1 MADDELRRRALALVE
16 AELDRLRAL
25 GRVGVGALTE
35 GSPHDA
41 PREDGLTLTTHVDPE
56 DERLMV
62 LVEAWRGRRT
72 LATGGFAMGPDGQTH
87 TPD

>member
-1 MADDELRRRALALVE
+1 MADDELRSRALALVE
-16 AELDRLRAL
+16 AELARLRAL
-25 GRVGVGALTE
+25 GRAGVGKLAD

-41 PREDGLTLTTHVDPE
+41 PSEDGLTLTTHVDPE

>member
-1 MADDELRRRALALVE
+1 VALDELRARALEHVDD
-16 AELDRLRAL
+16 ELDRLRGL
-25 GRVGVGALTE
+25 GFGRLGELVA

-41 PREDGLTLTTHVDPE
+41 ARDDGVTVTTRVDAE

-72 LATGGFAMGPDGQTH
+72 LATGGFAMTPDGQAH
-87 TPD
+87 SPD

>member
-1 MADDELRRRALALVE
+1 MADDELRARALAAVE
-16 AELDRLRAL
+16 AELDRLRGL
-25 GRVGVGALTE
+25 GRAGVEALAH

-41 PREDGLTLTTHVDPE
+41 PSDDGVTLTTRVEPE
-56 DERLMV
+56 DDRLMV

-72 LATGGFAMGPDGQTH
+72 FATGGFAMGPDGQTH

>member
-1 MADDELRRRALALVE
+1 MADDELRDRALAAVE

-25 GRVGVGALTE
+25 GRTGVDALVD

-41 PREDGLTLTTHVDPE
+41 PREEGLTLTTRVDPE
-56 DERLMV
+56 DDRLMV
-62 LVEAWRGRRT
+62 LVEAWRGRRMF
-72 LATGGFAMGPDGQTH
+72 ATGGFAMGPDGQTH